1 MSKKAWLDPVPFRNV
16 EIRGSFW
23 ERRIEVNSGTTI
35 PLILKEMEKSG
46 RISAFDLDWSPGAGQ
61 KPHIFWDSD
70 VWKWIEAAS
79 CALDGEGDKKA
90 ARDLERVV
98 KKAVAA
104 QQEDGYLNTY
114 FTAVDPGGRWKNLRD
129 NHELYCAGH
138 MMEAAAAHFEATGS
152 RLLLDAACRYA
163 DLIGRTFGGGR
174 GRRRGYPGHQEVEL
188 ALVRLFRTTGK
199 KRYLT
204 LARYFID
211 ERGAEPNYFDREAK
225 SRKEDKGEYRYGT
238 HEYNQAHA
246 PVREQAVAVG
256 HAVRA
261 LYMYSGMTDIARE
274 TGDSSL
280 LSAAKRLW
288 KNVCLKQMYVTGGA
302 GATSSNEGFTG
313 DYNLPEESAYA
324 ESCAAVAMVFFNHR
338 MLQAT
343 RDSRYADALE
353 LALYNNVAAGVSMD
367 GTRFFYSNSL
377 SRDSRDR
384 RGAGGKERAWD
395 GWTYS
400 RRSWFGCACCPSN
413 IARLIAGLGCYF
425 YSTSSRGMWVHLYE
439 SSSASVEIGN
449 TKVAAIQETEYP
461 WDGLVKVRIEPE
473 KSASFDLNLRIPGW
487 CTKAGVRVNGRRHD
501 LERNLRRGYAVIKRR
516 WRTGDVVELS
526 MSMPVEQV
534 RAHPRVKDALG
545 KVALKRGPLVYC
557 VEEADNASIPL
568 ERVAI
573 DKGASPRVD
582 FVKGMLGGVS
592 IIRADASFENES
604 EWRAAIYGTRPV
616 RSRAAKL
623 LAVPYCV
630 WDNRALGAMRVWI
643 KKGSSVRKSP

>member
-1 MSKKAWLDPVPFRNV
+1 
-16 EIRGSFW
+16 
-23 ERRIEVNSGTTI
+23 
-35 PLILKEMEKSG
+35 
-46 RISAFDLDWSPGAGQ
+46 
-61 KPHIFWDSD
+61 
-70 VWKWIEAAS
+70 
-79 CALDGEGDKKA
+79 
-90 ARDLERVV
+90 
-98 KKAVAA
+98 
-104 QQEDGYLNTY
+104 
-114 FTAVDPGGRWKNLRD
+114 
-129 NHELYCAGH
+129 
-138 MMEAAAAHFEATGS
+138 
-152 RLLLDAACRYA
+152 
-163 DLIGRTFGGGR
+163 
-174 GRRRGYPGHQEVEL
+174 
-188 ALVRLFRTTGK
+188 
-199 KRYLT
+199 
-204 LARYFID
+204 
-211 ERGAEPNYFDREAK
+211 
-225 SRKEDKGEYRYGT
+225 
-238 HEYNQAHA
+238 
-246 PVREQAVAVG
+246 
-256 HAVRA
+256 
-261 LYMYSGMTDIARE
+261 
-274 TGDSSL
+274 
-280 LSAAKRLW
+280 
-288 KNVCLKQMYVTGGA
+288 
-302 GATSSNEGFTG
+302 
-313 DYNLPEESAYA
+313 
-324 ESCAAVAMVFFNHR
+324 
-338 MLQAT
+338 
-343 RDSRYADALE
+343 
-353 LALYNNVAAGVSMD
+353 
-367 GTRFFYSNSL
+367 
-377 SRDSRDR
+377 
-384 RGAGGKERAWD
+384 
-395 GWTYS
+395 
-400 RRSWFGCACCPSN
+400 
-413 IARLIAGLGCYF
+413 
-425 YSTSSRGMWVHLYE
+425 MWVHLYE